1 MNNIIKQLENNE
13 YLIEDYNK
21 LINLCNKKILYIKEN
36 EINNLFKNKVKEINI
51 KDEELKSFLD
61 IVYDSLKV
69 SSNDYYKS
77 IIISFDYNE
86 YSIDLC
92 IYNEDDDAVFIDDK
106 IHILNKHTHSYEVH
120 YENCDKILFKILDL
134 KSTTIEEL
142 NDFVRNLFE
151 CSFW

>member
-1 MNNIIKQLENNE
+1 MK
-13 YLIEDYNK
+13 
-21 LINLCNKKILYIKEN
+21 C
-36 EINNLFKNKVKEINI
+36 
-51 KDEELKSFLD
+51 FLD

-92 IYNEDDDAVFIDDK
+92 IYNEDDDAIFIDDK

-134 KSTTIEEL
+134 KYTTIEEL

-151 CSFW
+151 CSFG

>member
-1 MNNIIKQLENNE
+1 MNNIIKLLENNE

-21 LINLCNKKILYIKEN
+21 LINLCNKKILCIKEN
-36 EINNLFKNKVKEINI
+36 EINNLFKKKVKEIKI
-51 KDEELKSFLD
+51 KDEELKCFLD
-61 IVYDSLKV
+61 IVYDSLKIG
-69 SSNDYYKS
+69 SNDYYKS

-134 KSTTIEEL
+134 KYTTIEEL
-142 NDFVRNLFE
+142 NNFVRNLFE
-151 CSFW
+151 CSFS